1 MLGVVLALAVHGAL
15 LLAVLNTRTEPG
27 PAPPP
32 PMQVQLTPAMVFKS
46 PPPPR
51 AALTPPRTA
60 SAVAAPTAPAPP
72 PAPPRATGEPS
83 ETISQSPAPRTIAAA
98 PAAAEARTPLVA
110 APAAQ
115 PISASA
121 APPAPSNDAAVLA
134 SFQGRVMARLSQV
147 KRYPP
152 AARARREQGV
162 AAVRFTL
169 TGQGR
174 VRTVALDRSSGSS
187 LLDREALETV
197 RRAQPLPRIPD
208 ELPDPLLLTVA
219 VEFVL
224 P

>member
-1 MLGVVLALAVHGAL
+1 MALAVHGAL
-15 LLAVLNTRTEPG
+15 LLTVLNMRAEPG
-27 PAPPP
+27 LAPPP
-32 PMQVQLTPAMVFKS
+32 PMQVELTPAIAFE

-51 AALTPPRTA
+51 AAPTPPH
-60 SAVAAPTAPAPP
+60 TAPASEAIPAAPPLAP
-72 PAPPRATGEPS
+72 PAPSREPAKPS
-83 ETISQSPAPRTIAAA
+83 EAVTEALTPRPVATA
-98 PAAAEARTPLVA
+98 PAAIEARAMSPV

-115 PISASA
+115 PFAASA

-134 SFQGRVMARLSQV
+134 SFQGRVMARLAQV

-169 TGQGR
+169 TGEGR

-208 ELPDPLLLTVA
+208 ELSDPLLLTVA

>member
-1 MLGVVLALAVHGAL
+1 MALAVHGVL
-15 LLAVLNTRTEPG
+15 LLAVLNTRSEPG

-32 PMQVQLTPAMVFKS
+32 PMQVELTPAIAFE

-51 AALTPPRTA
+51 AASKSPD
-60 SAVAAPTAPAPP
+60 AAPAAAAIPTAAPP
-72 PAPPRATGEPS
+72 PAPTRARAAPSDAVLQPRA
-83 ETISQSPAPRTIAAA
+83 SPAIAAA
-98 PAAAEARTPLVA
+98 PVVVEARTPSLA
-110 APAAQ
+110 APAPQ
-115 PISASA
+115 PVMASA
-121 APPAPSNDAAVLA
+121 APPPPSNDAALT
-134 SFQGRVMARLSQV
+134 SFQGRVMARLAQV

-174 VRTVALDRSSGSS
+174 VRTIALDRSSGSS

-197 RRAQPLPRIPD
+197 RRAQPLPRIPE
-208 ELPDPLLLTVA
+208 ELSDPLLLTVA